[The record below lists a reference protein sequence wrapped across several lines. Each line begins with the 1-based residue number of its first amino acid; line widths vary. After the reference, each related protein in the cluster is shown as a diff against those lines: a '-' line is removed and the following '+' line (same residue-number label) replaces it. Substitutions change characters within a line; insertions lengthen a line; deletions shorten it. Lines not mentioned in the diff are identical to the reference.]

1 MKDTTPEME
10 EKVREI
16 IRLKTPQ
23 ERLEMASSMFALS
36 RKLVIQA
43 ILRENPDISDSALRV
58 EFFLKFY
65 GQDYAEEELQKILA
79 ALGQCQTPFKRE

>member
-16 IRLKTPQ
+16 IRQKTGE
-23 ERLEMASSMFALS
+23 ERLQMASSMHALS

-43 ILRENPDISDSALRV
+43 ILRENPDISDRELRQ

-65 GQDYAEEELQKILA
+65 GQDYEEEELKKILA
-79 ALGQCQTPFKRE
+79 ALGQIQTPFMR

>member
-1 MKDTTPEME
+1 MNDTSPEME

-16 IRLKTPQ
+16 IRQKTPQ

-36 RKLVIQA
+36 RQLVIQF
-43 ILRENPDISDSALRV
+43 ILRENPDISDSALRQ

-65 GQDYAEEELQKILA
+65 GQDYTEEELQKILA
-79 ALGQCQTPFKRE
+79 ALGKIQTPFKR

>member
-1 MKDTTPEME
+1 MKDTSFEME

-16 IRLKTPQ
+16 IRQKTPQ

-43 ILRENPDISDSALRV
+43 ILRETPDISDSDLRL
-58 EFFLKFY
+58 EFFVKFY
-65 GQDYAEEELQKILA
+65 GQDFEEEELQKILA
-79 ALGQCQTPFKRE
+79 GLGKIQTPFKR